1 MLLLNEIINVDVACY
16 LVCDFELIKTTNY
29 LTAARHGHSKSIDSE
44 CRVVS
49 VCDSFGTNSAPVSLI
64 I

>member
-44 CRVVS
+44 CRVS
-49 VCDSFGTNSAPVSLI
+49 VTASVKIRLLFRL
-64 I
+64 